1 MENMGSVE
9 AAFKHPRWTHWC
21 STITIYHITVREQQ
35 GFERR
40 REKYEKYFLRC
51 PDRFVQRSKLPDRQ
65 CISLSA
71 VWFPAYV
78 PALLSSGRLVRVCF
92 CEYLL
97 SLVCLVNQS
106 CSALLAG
113 LFGES
118 LIVFV
123 TEAAALSESLSLYR
137 VQLFYTL
144 LYSFHTITRTSLFK
158 MAWHL
163 ITVDSQRYQP
173 GCLQPTF
180 RHCNYLAHLD
190 TTECSISEPKQ
201 KPEYLKKEKVSVSL
215 MSIALMRATSF
226 FWPVTA

>member
-1 MENMGSVE
+1 MLCRDCWCKLAALLKSGTLTSSVFCFKIVIKTHKKTERLAILSQPFFYMENMGSVE

-137 VQLFYTL
+137 V
-144 LYSFHTITRTSLFK
+144 
-158 MAWHL
+158 
-163 ITVDSQRYQP
+163 
-173 GCLQPTF
+173 
-180 RHCNYLAHLD
+180 
-190 TTECSISEPKQ
+190 
-201 KPEYLKKEKVSVSL
+201 
-215 MSIALMRATSF
+215 
-226 FWPVTA
+226 